1 MIQALLAED
10 SKTTAELLRQMLES
24 DPGIRVIG
32 TAVNG
37 EEAIAMARDLKP
49 HVIVMDVH
57 MPLVNGFEATQR
69 IMTEFPTPIII
80 VSSTVDVREKAVSM
94 KALELGAL
102 ALMEKPKGP
111 GHAEFES
118 ECRHFLSTVRALSA
132 VKVVRRWAH
141 HKISTRPRPQTPAP
155 NPARA
160 LAEIVAIAASTG
172 GPAALHRLLSSV
184 PGDFDAPVLI
194 VQHMAAGFIEGFAE
208 WLDSGTRLDV
218 RVARHG
224 VRLESGT
231 VYVAPDDRQLGLS
244 DPLTIEVS
252 GELPI
257 EGFRPSGTHLF
268 RSVAA
273 HYGSKALA
281 VILTGMGRDGV
292 EGLRHLRAAGGRVIA
307 QDEAT
312 SVVFGMPGVAVA
324 AGLAHEVLP
333 LEAIGPRLGDW
344 VMSRTRSV

>member
-24 DPGIRVIG
+24 DPGIRVVG

-37 EEAIAMARDLKP
+37 EEAVAMARDLKP

-80 VSSTVDVREKAVSM
+80 VSSTVDVHEKAVSM

-111 GHAEFES
+111 GHSAFEA

-132 VKVVRRWAH
+132 VKVVRRWANH
-141 HKISTRPRPQTPAP
+141 NIAPRPRTPSTSP
-155 NPARA
+155 GRA
-160 LAEIVAIAASTG
+160 LAEVVAIAASTG
-172 GPAALHRLLSSV
+172 GPAALHRLLSTV
-184 PGDFDAPVLI
+184 PPDFDAPVLI

-208 WLDSGTRLDV
+208 WLDSGTRLSV
-218 RVARHG
+218 RVARQG
-224 VRLESGT
+224 MRLESGT

-244 DPLTIEVS
+244 DPHTIEVN

-257 EGFRPSGTHLF
+257 DGFRPSGTHLF
-268 RSVAA
+268 RSVATQ
-273 HYGSKALA
+273 YGSKALG

-292 EGLRHLRAAGGRVIA
+292 EGLRQLRRAGGRVIA

-333 LEAIGPRLGDW
+333 LELIGPRLGEW
-344 VMSRTRSV
+344 VMTRTRSV

>member
-24 DPGIRVIG
+24 DPEIRVVG

-37 EEAIAMARDLKP
+37 EEAVSMARDLKP
-49 HVIVMDVH
+49 NVIVMDVH

-69 IMTEFPTPIII
+69 IMTDFPTPIII
-80 VSSTVDVREKAVSM
+80 VSSTVDVHEKAVSM

-111 GHAEFES
+111 EHPEFES

-132 VKVVRRWAH
+132 VKVVRRWANH
-141 HKISTRPRPQTPAP
+141 NTGTPLRRLTPAP
-155 NPARA
+155 SPRRA

-172 GPAALHRLLSSV
+172 GPAALHRVLSSV
-184 PGDFDAPVLI
+184 PQDFDAPVMI
-194 VQHMAAGFIEGFAE
+194 VQHMASGFIEGFAE
-208 WLDSGTRLDV
+208 WLDSGTRLTV
-218 RVARHG
+218 RVARPGMKLENG
-224 VRLESGT
+224 V

-244 DPLTIEVS
+244 DPRTIDVNS
-252 GELPI
+252 GLPI
-257 EGFRPSGTHLF
+257 DGFRPSGTHLF
-268 RSVAA
+268 RSVAL
-273 HYGSKALA
+273 HYGSKALG

-292 EGLRHLRAAGGRVIA
+292 EGLRSLRGAGGRVVA

-324 AGLAHEVLP
+324 AGLAHDVLP
-333 LEAIGPRLGDW
+333 LESIGPRLGEW

>member
-24 DPGIRVIG
+24 DPGIRVVG

-37 EEAIAMARDLKP
+37 EEAVAMARDLKP

-69 IMTEFPTPIII
+69 IMTEFPTPIVI
-80 VSSTVDVREKAVSM
+80 VSSTVDVHEKAVSM

-111 GHAEFES
+111 GHSEFEA

-132 VKVVRRWAH
+132 VKVVRRWANH
-141 HKISTRPRPQTPAP
+141 NVAARPRTPSTSP
-155 NPARA
+155 GRA
-160 LAEIVAIAASTG
+160 LAEVVAIAASTG
-172 GPAALHRLLSSV
+172 GPAALHRLLSAV
-184 PGDFDAPVLI
+184 PPNFDAPVLI

-208 WLDSGTRLDV
+208 WLDAGTRLNV

-224 VRLESGT
+224 MRLESGT

-244 DPLTIEVS
+244 DPLTIDVNS
-252 GELPI
+252 ELPI
-257 EGFRPSGTHLF
+257 DGFRPSGTHLF

-273 HYGSKALA
+273 HYGSKALG

-292 EGLRHLRAAGGRVIA
+292 EGLRHLRGAGGRVIA

-333 LEAIGPRLGDW
+333 LELIGPRLGEW
-344 VMSRTRSV
+344 VMTRTRSV

>member
-24 DPGIRVIG
+24 DPGIRVVG
-32 TAVNG
+32 TAENG
-37 EEAIAMARDLKP
+37 EQAVHMARDLKP

-80 VSSTVDVREKAVSM
+80 VSSTVDVRETAVSM

-102 ALMEKPKGP
+102 ALLEKPRGP
-111 GHAEFES
+111 GHPAFEAER
-118 ECRHFLSTVRALSA
+118 RHFVSTVRALSA
-132 VKVVRRWAH
+132 VKVVRRWANH
-141 HKISTRPRPQTPAP
+141 NVASRVRSQSPPPM
-155 NPARA
+155 PARPA
-160 LAEIVAIAASTG
+160 AEIVAIAASTG
-172 GPAALHRLLSSV
+172 GPAALRQVLSGA
-184 PGDFDAPVLI
+184 PADFDAPVLI
-194 VQHMAAGFIEGFAE
+194 VQHMAIGFIEGFAE
-208 WLDSGTRLDV
+208 WLDAGTRLSV
-218 RVARHG
+218 RVARSG
-224 VRLESGT
+224 MKLERGH

-244 DPLTIEVS
+244 DARTIEVTS
-252 GELPI
+252 EIAI

-268 RSVAA
+268 RSVAT
-273 HYGSKALA
+273 HYGNKALG

-292 EGLRHLRAAGGRVIA
+292 EGLRVLRAAGGRVIA

-324 AGLAHEVLP
+324 AGLAHEVVP
-333 LEAIGPRLGDW
+333 LESIGPRLGEW
-344 VMSRTRSV
+344 VLSRTRSV